1 MMNTL
6 RVLSK
11 IQDLKNDLIWVKFN
25 DNNEKPHTKDQAKYW
40 ELAIKEYKSKID
52 ILMEI
57 IQNE

>member
-25 DNNEKPHTKDQAKYW
+25 ENNEKPHTKDQAKYW
-40 ELAIKEYKSKID
+40 ELGIKEYESKID